1 MTPLTEFLVFMGMN
15 AIMIVMGFVIYD
27 LIKTFREIKEKENRI

>member
-15 AIMIVMGFVIYD
+15 ATMIVMGFVIYD
-27 LIKTFREIKEKENRI
+27 LIKTFREIKEIAE